1 MSKIIYSIPGYS
13 NKDKLREALKQFNA
27 RPNIDRE
34 SSLDNEVE
42 TVPGRFSDNSDPELE
57 QLALVSTPATNIK
70 TEVNLSTSTAAASTS
85 TTTTTTKK
93 SLPVVFTTTTST
105 TTESFSSTTTPASPT
120 PKLIVDKFLP
130 QEDKHED
137 DEDTVVE
144 SDRTN
149 DNFLFGPQPRPIP
162 STTSTNTVRKSL
174 VFTTANPNS
183 AVDQSINDIVLGTAN
198 NFSSYLNNAGIC

>member
-1 MSKIIYSIPGYS
+1 MVSKIIYSVSGYS

-105 TTESFSSTTTPASPT
+105 TTESFSSTTTPTSPT
-120 PKLIVDKFLP
+120 PKLP
-130 QEDKHED
+130 QEDKLKN

-162 STTSTNTVRKSL
+162 STTSTNPVRKSL